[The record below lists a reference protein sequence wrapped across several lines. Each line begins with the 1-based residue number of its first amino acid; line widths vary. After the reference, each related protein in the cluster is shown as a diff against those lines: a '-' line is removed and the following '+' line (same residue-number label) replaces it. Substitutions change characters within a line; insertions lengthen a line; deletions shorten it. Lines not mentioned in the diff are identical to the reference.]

1 MPTKKTQAAV
11 AAAGAA
17 AAAKPA
23 RSRKAAEPEP
33 VVEAALEKPD
43 RTMWWA
49 LAVLAAA
56 VVFGGGYLVGH
67 AVADDGGELNAR
79 GRGRIVVSGQGAD
92 DFPMGPGHH
101 LPGMIPFEMFPMPE
115 GSQVPD
121 RSNDEAVDGQGYLGI
136 RGVDTP
142 GAVRI
147 VEVEAGSPADEAGIA
162 AGDRVVSFDGN
173 AIGSM
178 EQLADLVRATAPGTE
193 VEMVLGGPGGGRSVT
208 VVVGERPDSE

>member
-1 MPTKKTQAAV
+1 MPTKKTE
-11 AAAGAA
+11 AA

-23 RSRKAAEPEP
+23 RSRKVAESEP
-33 VVEAALEKPD
+33 VVEAAPEQPD
-43 RTMWWA
+43 RTLWWA

-67 AVADDGGELNAR
+67 AVADDDGELRAG
-79 GRGRIVVSGQGAD
+79 GRGGVIVSGQGMID
-92 DFPMGPGHH
+92 EFPMGPGHH
-101 LPGMIPFEMFPMPE
+101 LPGMVPFEMFPMP
-115 GSQVPD
+115 GMDQVPD
-121 RSNDEAVDGQGYLGI
+121 QSNDEAVDGQGYLGI

-147 VEVEAGSPADEAGIA
+147 VEVETGSPADEAGIE
-162 AGDRVVSFDGN
+162 AGDRVVSFDGTP
-173 AIGSM
+173 IGSM